1 MVAVAHTRPLAVGL
15 VEPVGRHALVRVR
28 ARARD
33 RDRVRDRVRARVGAR
48 ARVRVRVRVS
58 RPSRPARSSA
68 VAGSQSLTLLP

>member
-1 MVAVAHTRPLAVGL
+1 MVGL
-15 VEPVGRHALVRVR
+15 GAGDDEPREACVDVLEPFLEPGLVRVR
-28 ARARD
+28 V

-68 VAGSQSLTLLP
+68 VAGSATI

>member
-1 MVAVAHTRPLAVGL
+1 MVAIAHTRPLAICL

-28 ARARD
+28 ARV

-48 ARVRVRVRVS
+48 VRVRARVRVGVS

-68 VAGSQSLTLLP
+68 VAGSQSLTLLS